1 MKTYTNTLADHIAYL
16 TRLTLQTAYHGDE
29 LILSGHEFAYLQ
41 NGRVVNKITL
51 DDSHYP
57 SDAMDEIHRAIEMN
71 PSAQVSLPVSADDL
85 HELVAAL
92 VRTELLRPDLH
103 AQMRVRTSSRVSKA
117 ITRLDISLNQ
127 TGSVQPLINLQ
138 LQFDEYINAR
148 ETQIIIRHYTQL
160 MRELCAPELCLLA
173 EAAAALDI
181 TQPNDLICRIEKHLQ
196 VRADR

>member
-1 MKTYTNTLADHIAYL
+1 MKAYTNTLADHIAYM
-16 TRLTLQTAYHGDE
+16 TRLTLQTAYRGDE
-29 LILSGHEFAYLQ
+29 LILSGHNLAYQQ
-41 NGRVVNKITL
+41 NDGVIIRIALEDTQFPSEI
-51 DDSHYP
+51 DDIECAIAERP
-57 SDAMDEIHRAIEMN
+57 SCQA
-71 PSAQVSLPVSADDL
+71 SLPVSADDL

-103 AQMRVRTSSRVSKA
+103 AQMRVHTSNRVKTV
-117 ITRLDISLNQ
+117 TRLDISLNQ
-127 TGSVQPLINLQ
+127 TGTVQPLINLQ

-196 VRADR
+196 VRAI